1 MSGRD
6 DQNPNIHDPPP
17 SETDNDA
24 ASRAIGSERQQ
35 VMGAQVA
42 GAIRFYIGTRAK
54 IANNAVV

>member
-1 MSGRD
+1 MT
-6 DQNPNIHDPPP
+6 NPNIHDPPP